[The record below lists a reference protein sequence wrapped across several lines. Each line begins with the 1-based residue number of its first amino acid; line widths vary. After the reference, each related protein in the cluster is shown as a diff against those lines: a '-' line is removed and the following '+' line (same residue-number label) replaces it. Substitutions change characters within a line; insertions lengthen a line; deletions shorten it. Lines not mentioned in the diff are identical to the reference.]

1 MRSLL
6 AVDDDGRALSGAAS
20 GDAPDGFCV
29 SGFVNA
35 HSHAFQRALRGR
47 VERRS
52 ATNPNDDFWAWRE
65 AMYGDANAIDDDD
78 MEALAAWAYLDMARA
93 GFVAVGEFHYVHA
106 DLGGDRLTMT
116 RAIVRAARRVGLRLA
131 LLPTAYARAGFDKPA
146 HAGQARFVFA
156 AVDDFLRHVDDTRLL
171 AGDGV
176 SVGVALHSVRAC
188 PADWIRAVAAYARHH
203 GLPLHV
209 HACEQRR
216 ELDECAAEHGCSPI
230 ALLDRCGALS
240 SSTTLIHATHLHDD
254 DVRRIADSGAI
265 VCVTPSTERN
275 LGDGLC
281 RIADL
286 HTAGVPLCIGTDSH
300 ARIDVADELR
310 SLEDHERLRLQRRN
324 VLVSPGGRLAEA
336 LLPAGTRNGRRAL
349 GLSDATGDRVVV
361 RMPLEGM
368 AGHPAYGVDAW
379 LVGGSSADITVVD
392 CGGRTIASRDDAGPL
407 AERDAAIEGRALSVL
422 RRLQGRP

>member
-1 MRSLL
+1 MQPAL
-6 AVDDDGRALSGAAS
+6 AVDDDGRLHDDAA
-20 GDAPDGFCV
+20 GVAAFAV
-29 SGFVNA
+29 SGFVNV

-52 ATNPNDDFWAWRE
+52 AANPNDDFWAWRE
-65 AMYGDANAIDDDD
+65 AMYGDANAVDEAD

-106 DLGGDRLTMT
+106 DVGGDRLAMS
-116 RAIVRAARRVGLRLA
+116 RALVRAARRVGVHLA

-146 HAGQARFVFA
+146 HAGQARFVFSS
-156 AVDDFLRHVDDTRLL
+156 VEQFLRHVDDTRAL

-176 SVGVALHSVRAC
+176 SVGVAVHSVRAC
-188 PADWIRAVAAYARHH
+188 PADWIREVATYARAYA
-203 GLPLHV
+203 LPLHV

-230 ALLDRCGALS
+230 ELLARCGALS

-254 DVRRIADSGAI
+254 DVRLIADAGAS

-281 RIADL
+281 RSADL
-286 HTAGVPLCIGTDSH
+286 HAAGVPLCIGTDSH
-300 ARIDVADELR
+300 ARIDVVDELR

-324 VLVSPGGRLAEA
+324 VLVAPGGRLAEA

-349 GLSDATGDRVVV
+349 KLADDESARVVV
-361 RMPLEGM
+361 AMPLEGR
-368 AGHPAYGVDAW
+368 AGHPAHGVDAW
-379 LVGGSSADITVVD
+379 LVGGSSADVVEVSR
-392 CGGRTIASRDDAGPL
+392 GGRTIASREPTSELTA
-407 AERDAAIEGRALSVL
+407 RDAAIEESALVVL
-422 RRLQGRP
+422 RRLQARA